1 MGNINFFGL
10 YKSPQDLSY
19 MVNFTNSSILKYLN
33 EKYDGNKYYV
43 LDMLKITD
51 KIPAKFAEYYAST
64 IHNYIKDNLID
75 KLNTMLEISS
85 IKKFTTNRD
94 NLIKILDKVKFILD
108 NGYDVKIDNGKT
120 YKSTFTTPIDF
131 YSGVKNCIDYITDNT
146 TKMYSKLDTSINFD
160 NQIYNDKSIQD
171 IIYTLYYD
179 DRTKIIGTLG
189 TGLQTPDEYQILDG
203 VNTKLIEV
211 FYKTKEVKIK
221 FQKSPKP
228 KNDNDIKYI
237 INSEIL
243 DTTTDEIKEIFSG
256 NIKIENKL
264 T

>member
-1 MGNINFFGL
+1 
-10 YKSPQDLSY
+10 
-19 MVNFTNSSILKYLN
+19 
-33 EKYDGNKYYV
+33 
-43 LDMLKITD
+43 
-51 KIPAKFAEYYAST
+51 
-64 IHNYIKDNLID
+64 
-75 KLNTMLEISS
+75 MLEISS
-85 IKKFTTNRD
+85 VKKFTRNRD
-94 NLIKILDKVKFILD
+94 DLIKILDKVKFILD

-131 YSGVKNCIDYITDNT
+131 YDSVKNCIDYISDNT

-179 DRTKIIGTLG
+179 DRSKIIGTLG
-189 TGLQTPDEYQILDG
+189 VGLQTPDEYQVLDG

-221 FQKSPKP
+221 FKKSPKP
-228 KNDNDIKYI
+228 KNDNDITYI
-237 INSEIL
+237 INNEIL